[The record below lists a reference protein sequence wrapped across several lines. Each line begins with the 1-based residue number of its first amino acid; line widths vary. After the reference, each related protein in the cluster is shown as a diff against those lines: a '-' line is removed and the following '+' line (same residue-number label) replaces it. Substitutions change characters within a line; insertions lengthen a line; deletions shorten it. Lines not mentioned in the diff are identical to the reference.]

1 MTTKETHPL
10 EENFAALLEESF
22 KGQESL
28 EGKVVDGK
36 IVAEDNETFTI
47 DVGLK
52 SEGRVEKKEFGG
64 RVNDYKIGDTIAIYV
79 DRLED
84 RRGEIVLS
92 FEKARREEV
101 WAELEIAYEK
111 GEKVLGT
118 MTNRVKGGFTVDL
131 SGAIAFLP
139 GSQVDIRPIK
149 DTAALMNIEQP
160 FMILKMDR
168 LRGNIVVSRRAILE
182 ESRAEARSEILEKMN
197 EGLELDGV
205 VKNVTDYGAFVDLGG
220 VDGLLHLTDISWQ
233 RINHPADKLEVGQ
246 TIRVKIIKF
255 NEENKRISLGMKQL
269 QPDPW
274 IGIEEKYH
282 LDDVVK
288 GRVTNVTDYRVFVEL
303 EPGIEGLVHASE
315 LSWSKK
321 ASNPQQIIEPDQEV
335 EVKIIE
341 MNLEKRRI
349 GLSLRQCLENPWKK
363 LSKSHKP
370 GDVITG
376 PIQNVTDFGVFVQ
389 VAEDIDGLV
398 HMNDLS
404 WEEASDKAL
413 KTYEKGQVIQ
423 AKILEINVEDEKV
436 VLGIKQLS
444 DDPFAAQMGDI
455 KSGDIVTCTVKGVQT
470 AGLDVV
476 IGDKEVPGFIKKS
489 ELARDRNEQR
499 TDRFAMD
506 ERVDAM
512 VTNIDHKTRRFTLSI
527 KAREVKEEK
536 EAMAEFGSSDSGAS
550 LGDILGS
557 SLDLEKMKESGKK
570 KED

>member
-1 MTTKETHPL
+1 MTTNQTNQL
-10 EENFAALLEESF
+10 EENFAQLLEESF
-22 KGQESL
+22 KGTESL
-28 EGKVVDGK
+28 EGKVVEGT
-36 IVAEDNETFTI
+36 IIAEDNDAFVI

-52 SEGRVEKKEFGG
+52 SEGRVEKKELGS
-64 RVNDYKIGDTIAIYV
+64 VAKNYKVGSKINIYV

-84 RRGEIVLS
+84 RHGEIVLS

-101 WAELEIAYEK
+101 WAELEVAFDK
-111 GEKVLGT
+111 SEKVLGV

-131 SGAIAFLP
+131 SGAVAFLP

-149 DTAALMNIEQP
+149 DTSALMDIEQP

-168 LRGNIVVSRRAILE
+168 QRGNIVVSRRAVLE
-182 ESRAEARSEILEKMN
+182 ETRAEARSEILEKMH
-197 EGLELDGV
+197 EGLELDGM

-233 RINHPADKLEVGQ
+233 RINHPADKLEIGQ
-246 TIRVKIIKF
+246 KIRVKIIKF

-269 QPDPW
+269 EADPW
-274 IGIEEKYH
+274 IGIENKYK
-282 LDDVVK
+282 LDETVK
-288 GRVTNVTDYRVFVEL
+288 GKVTNVTDYRVFVEL

-321 ASNPQQIIEPDQEV
+321 STNPQEVMKPGQEV

-349 GLSLRQCLENPWKK
+349 GLSLRQCIENPWQKFAAEHT
-363 LSKSHKP
+363 S
-370 GDVITG
+370 GTVITG
-376 PIQNVTDFGVFVQ
+376 TIQNIADFGLFVN
-389 VAEDIDGLV
+389 VAPDIDGLV

-404 WEEASDKAL
+404 WDESGDKAL
-413 KTYEKGQVIQ
+413 KEYKVDQEVT
-423 AKILEINVEDEKV
+423 AKILDIHPTEEKV

-444 DDPFAAQMGDI
+444 GDPFAEQMGNV
-455 KSGDIVTCTVKGVQT
+455 KNGDVVTCTIKKVQA

-476 IGDKEVPGFIKKS
+476 IGEQEVPGFIKKVD
-489 ELARDRNEQR
+489 LARDRGEQR
-499 TDRFAMD
+499 ADRFAVD
-506 ERVDAM
+506 ERVDALI
-512 VTNIDHKTRRFTLSI
+512 TNIDHKSRRFTLSI
-527 KAREVKEEK
+527 KAREIKEEK

-557 SLDLEKMKESGKK
+557 SLDLEKVKEGSAKK
-570 KED
+570 

>member
-1 MTTKETHPL
+1 MTTKETTAF
-10 EENFAALLEESF
+10 EENFEALLEESF
-22 KGQESL
+22 KGQDTL
-28 EGKVVDGK
+28 EGKVVEGH
-36 IVAEDNETFTI
+36 IVAEDNDAFTI

-52 SEGRVEKKEFGG
+52 SEGRVEKKELGG
-64 RVNDYKIGDTIAIYV
+64 KAKDYKVGDSINIYV

-101 WAELEIAYEK
+101 WAELEVAYEK
-111 GEKVLGT
+111 GEKVLGV

-131 SGAIAFLP
+131 SGAVAFLP

-149 DTAALMNIEQP
+149 DMSALMNIEQP
-160 FMILKMDR
+160 FVILKMDR

-182 ESRAEARSEILEKMN
+182 ESRAEARSEILEKMH

-233 RINHPADKLEVGQ
+233 RINHPSDKLSVGD

-274 IGIEEKYH
+274 IGIEDKYH
-282 LDDVVK
+282 MDDVVK

-321 ASNPQQIIEPDQEV
+321 SSNPQQMIAQDQEV

-349 GLSLRQCLENPWKK
+349 GLSLRQCLENPWQKFAAEH
-363 LSKSHKP
+363 SA

-376 PIQNVTDFGVFVQ
+376 AIQNITDFGLFVQ

-404 WEEASDKAL
+404 WEESAEKCL
-413 KTYEKGQVIQ
+413 KSYEKGQVVQ
-423 AKILEINVEDEKV
+423 AKILEINTDDEKV

-444 DDPFAAQMGDI
+444 EDPFAAQMGDI
-455 KSGDIVTCTVKGVQT
+455 KTGDIVTCTVKGVQA

-476 IGDKEVPGFIKKS
+476 IGDKEVPGFIRKA
-489 ELARDRNEQR
+489 ELARDRSEQR
-499 TDRFAMD
+499 TDRFAID
-506 ERVDAM
+506 ERVDAL

-570 KED
+570 KEK